1 VNATTGRS
9 RSRRPAALLVAGLC
23 TLACALGE
31 TAGSHAQTLART
43 LNPIEQENAQGGTS
57 GWLHPAADSGAID
70 GYVSESSAL
79 PGDTLHFHVSTK
91 PSAPYRVMVYR
102 LGWYGAAGAR
112 LVGCA
117 PGCTDNATGR
127 ARDVP
132 GPDMNGELD
141 AGWPVTDQLTLP
153 STAVS
158 GYYLVDFVLLGGPQ
172 SGRAG
177 TSFVIV
183 RQPASQQPSTILVQV
198 PINTW
203 QAYNAW
209 GGKSLYDD
217 QSLGGRRANHV
228 SFNRPYLWEPQPGGL
243 PIEWEYP
250 LVRWLERNGY
260 DVSYQTDA
268 DTDANQSSLLKHR
281 LVMTAG
287 HGEYW
292 TKGERDAF
300 ETAREAGVNLAFM
313 GANTGYW
320 QIKYADG
327 GQTIVAYK
335 SRYDPEPDP
344 ALKTTMFRD
353 LVPPRYEC
361 ELLGIQF
368 QAVGLRWP
376 TSDYVA
382 QAGAISDPWLAGTG
396 FNAGDVVK
404 GIVSVETDTVPGN
417 QTPDSSCSHKLTV
430 FFHHETGSDK
440 SGNADAVRYTAASG
454 ARVFASGS
462 MDFAWGLDD
471 WSGNP
476 DETHGLADP
485 RLQRFMQN
493 ALADLTQPP
502 PPPPPPPPLVASRVR
517 FRPPRTGTSFTATTI
532 VTRAGLAVRGTVRCT
547 GRVAGQRMRLLSSSS
562 TADGRASCTWRI
574 PLRAA
579 GKRFLGSIAVTS
591 SGSTARRT
599 FSALV
604 R

>member
-1 VNATTGRS
+1 MSPSTRKARLATFS
-9 RSRRPAALLVAGLC
+9 VAGLC
-23 TLACALGE
+23 ALAGALGE
-31 TAGSHAQTLART
+31 TGGSGAETRAE
-43 LNPIEQENAQGGTS
+43 NPIQQENALPGS
-57 GWLHPAADSGAID
+57 PGWLHPAPDGRAIE

-91 PSAPYRVMVYR
+91 PGASYRVVVYR
-102 LGWYGAAGAR
+102 LGWYAGAGAR

-117 PGCTDNATGR
+117 PSCSDSSSGR
-127 ARDVP
+127 AYDVP
-132 GPDMNGELD
+132 APDENGKID
-141 AGWPVTDQLTLP
+141 AGWPVTDQLALP
-153 STAVS
+153 ATAVS
-158 GYYLVDFVLLGGPQ
+158 GYYLVDFLLVGGPQ
-172 SGRAG
+172 SGRAA

-183 RQPASQQPSTILVQV
+183 RQPSSYAPSTILVQV

-209 GGKSLYDD
+209 GGRSLYDD
-217 QSLGGRRANHV
+217 QSIGGRRANHV

-268 DTDANQSSLLKHR
+268 DTDSNQSSLLQHK

-300 ETAREAGVNLAFM
+300 ENAREAGVNLAFM

-320 QIKYADG
+320 QVRYDDG
-327 GQTIVAYK
+327 DRTIVAYK

-368 QAVGLRWP
+368 QATGLRWP

-382 QAGAISDPWLAGTG
+382 QAGAISDPWFTGTG
-396 FNAGDVVK
+396 FNAGDTVK
-404 GIVSVETDTVPGN
+404 GIVSVETDTIPGN
-417 QTPDSSCSHKLTV
+417 QTADSSCSHKLTV
-430 FFHHETGSDK
+430 FFHRETGSDK
-440 SGNADAVRYTAASG
+440 SGNADAVRYTTDSG

-476 DETHGLADP
+476 DETHGLVDV
-485 RLQRFMQN
+485 RLQKFMQN
-493 ALADLTQPP
+493 ALADLTLPP
-502 PPPPPPPPLVASRVR
+502 PPPPPPPPLVESRVR
-517 FRPPRTGTSFTATTI
+517 FRPPRAGTLFTATAI
-532 VTRAGLAVRGTVRCT
+532 ATRGGLAVEGTVRCK
-547 GRVAGQRMRLLSSSS
+547 GRIAVRRIRPLSSSS
-562 TADGRASCTWRI
+562 TAGGRATCTWRI
-574 PLRAA
+574 PVDAA
-579 GKRFLGSIAVTS
+579 GKRFQGSIALTS
-591 SGSTARRT
+591 SGSTARRA
-599 FSALV
+599 FSARV